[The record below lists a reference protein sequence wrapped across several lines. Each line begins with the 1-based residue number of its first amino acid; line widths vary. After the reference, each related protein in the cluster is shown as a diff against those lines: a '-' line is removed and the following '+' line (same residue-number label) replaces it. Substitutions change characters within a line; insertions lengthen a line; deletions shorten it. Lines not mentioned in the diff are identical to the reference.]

1 MIIEELKI
9 IIVLIILSI
18 FFLSFLDF
26 ISRIKDTLIKNKI
39 WYLLLDLIFIIINV
53 LVTINISNNLANGY
67 IPSLFFI
74 FIVIGVIIYVLL
86 IKMRWLKRI
95 NFFLNI
101 VNNNKKIVVNN
112 IRKMIYSKTLLTLF
126 VKEFGRYK
134 RIFKSKKSNK

>member
-112 IRKMIYSKTLLTLF
+112 IRKMI
-126 VKEFGRYK
+126 
-134 RIFKSKKSNK
+134 